1 MQLYKLLETVN
12 PKSSLEILNSQNLS
26 MARMKKEKGDGYVK
40 ALLTLLIIDTV
51 DFLNLGK
58 TMNNNQVMQTV
69 NLILEDYW
77 HYKADHFVMC
87 FNKAKKGYF
96 GKNYDRI
103 DGQIIFGWLEQFDL
117 EFSSDV
123 EAERKNESKRHL
135 KELSEPIKEETLTKM
150 PDWFSDSI
158 RNMNQPKPIEKV
170 NIVMTP
176 EQKYFNFLIQEFNDL
191 HEKQGSEPG
200 KKFVNY
206 NGKMLDVNEYIELRL
221 QD

>member
-12 PKSSLEILNSQNLS
+12 PKNSLEILNSQSLS
-26 MARMKKEKGDGYVK
+26 MARMRKEKGEGYVK

-58 TMNNNQVMQTV
+58 TMSNNQVMQTV

-117 EFSSDV
+117 EFSTDV
-123 EAERKNESKRHL
+123 EAERRNESKRHM
-135 KELSEPIKEETLTKM
+135 KELSEPVNEEVLTKM
-150 PDWFSDSI
+150 PDWFADSI
-158 RNMNQPKPIEKV
+158 RKMNQPKPLEPKPSE
-170 NIVMTP
+170 MTE
-176 EQKYFNFLIQEFNDL
+176 EQKYFNGIIKEFNEL
-191 HEKQGSEPG
+191 HEQQGAEPC

-206 NGKMLDVNEYIELRL
+206 NGKMLDVNEYIEARIN
-221 QD
+221 

>member
-1 MQLYKLLETVN
+1 
-12 PKSSLEILNSQNLS
+12 
-26 MARMKKEKGDGYVK
+26 MARMRKEKGEGYVK

-103 DGQIIFGWLEQFDL
+103 DGQIIFTWLEQFDL
-117 EFSSDV
+117 DFSADV
-123 EAERKNESKRHL
+123 EAERRNESKRHL
-135 KELSEPIKEETLTKM
+135 KELSEPVNDEVLTRM
-150 PDWFSDSI
+150 PDWFVDSI
-158 RNMNQPKPIEKV
+158 RKMNEPKPLVQKPIE
-170 NIVMTP
+170 ITE
-176 EQKYFNFLIQEFNDL
+176 EQKYFNGIIKEFNEL
-191 HEKQGSEPG
+191 HEAQGDEPG
-200 KKFVNY
+200 KKFVKY
-206 NGKMLDVNEYIELRL
+206 NGKMMDVNEYIEARIN
-221 QD
+221 

>member
-1 MQLYKLLETVN
+1 
-12 PKSSLEILNSQNLS
+12 
-26 MARMKKEKGDGYVK
+26 MAKMRKEKGEGYVK

-103 DGQIIFGWLEQFDL
+103 DGQIIFSWLEQFDL
-117 EFSSDV
+117 EFSADV
-123 EAERKNESKRHL
+123 EAERRNESKRHL
-135 KELSEPIKEETLTKM
+135 KEINEPVSEETLTTM
-150 PDWFSDSI
+150 PDWFADSI
-158 RNMNQPKPIEKV
+158 RKMNQPKPLEKKPIE
-170 NIVMTP
+170 MT
-176 EQKYFNFLIQEFNDL
+176 EDQKYFNGLINDFNAI
-191 HEKQGSEPG
+191 HEQQGSEHG
-200 KKFVNY
+200 KKFIEY
-206 NGKMLDVNEYIELRL
+206 NGKMVDVNEYIAIRIKE
-221 QD
+221 